1 MENEKIEIVSDKV
14 EIINENI
21 EIIMPGKKD
30 NNEGP
35 SNQKITTPMAIIIAG
50 ALIMGGILLT
60 NSGGK
65 VATGDKTLS
74 EQVGVSKEKM
84 TVCMEGFDKTAFEG
98 KIQASVESAMKN
110 EEGMGT
116 PFSIIIG
123 KNGVKSKINGA
134 YPYEEVKKTID
145 EVVAGKVTT
154 EYTGDVPPAEA
165 GEHILGNLDT
175 AQVVIIEYSD
185 FECPYCARYHPTMKK
200 IISESN
206 GGVAWVYRH
215 FPLTQIHQ
223 NAMER
228 AIASE
233 CVAQIKGNDAFWK
246 YADLLF
252 NIVAPEEE
260 PVDAQL

>member
-1 MENEKIEIVSDKV
+1 MENNEEIVK
-14 EIINENI
+14 E
-21 EIIMPGKKD
+21 
-30 NNEGP
+30 EGP
-35 SNQKITTPMAIIIAG
+35 QKTEQPQVKLSTPMAIIIAG
-50 ALIMGGILLT
+50 LLVVGAVFLT
-60 NSGGK
+60 NGGGEK
-65 VATGDKTLS
+65 TVKAKTLS

-84 TVCMEGFDKTAFEG
+84 AVCMEEFDRTAFEA

-123 KNGVKSKINGA
+123 SNGVKSKINGA
-134 YPYEEVKKTID
+134 YPYEEVKKIID

-154 EYTGDVPPAEA
+154 EYTGDVPPVEA

-175 AQVVIIEYSD
+175 AQVVIVEYSD
-185 FECPYCARYHPTMKK
+185 FECPYCARYHPTMKQ
-200 IISESN
+200 IVAESN
-206 GGVAWVYRH
+206 GGVALVYRH

-246 YADLLF
+246 YVDLLF
-252 NIVAPEEE
+252 NIIAPEEE
-260 PVDAQL
+260 KSVDEQL